1 MLSQV
6 IAHSCNIGY
15 EMNKNL
21 HLKSFNNIKIK
32 NLKHLKSLID
42 EFENKQKNKNVT
54 KKTKVVKSPKNSK
67 INIENVHALD
77 SNSNIGSD
85 RVETAMVFEFANGQ
99 IIVLDGD
106 EAIQAKD
113 QVDCSYILLILSTY
127 QFLLLLTLFC
137 LPLYFPSRLFSSMVI
152 FRHLHLFSTSILNS
166 CHSIQLFLL
175 QLYFKLSNLPG
186 YFLRYF

>member
-67 INIENVHALD
+67 INIENVHAED

-113 QVDCSYILLILSTY
+113 QVNCFYILSILSTY
-127 QFLLLLTLFC
+127 QYLLLLMSSSLLSLSSLLF
-137 LPLYFPSRLFSSMVI
+137 YGNISSSTSMIFTFSS
-152 FRHLHLFSTSILNS
+152 
-166 CHSIQLFLL
+166 
-175 QLYFKLSNLPG
+175 
-186 YFLRYF
+186 

>member
-67 INIENVHALD
+67 INIENVHAED

-113 QVDCSYILLILSTY
+113 QVDCFYILSILSTY
-127 QFLLLLTLFC
+127 QYLLLLMFSSLLTLFC

-152 FRHLHLFSTSILNS
+152 FRHLHL
-166 CHSIQLFLL
+166 
-175 QLYFKLSNLPG
+175 
-186 YFLRYF
+186 